1 FKTGVEK
8 RIGAKGLWGM
18 KPANDY
24 MEDQYDFFYSSPT
37 ISVEGSN
44 LTLFVGSSEGYLY
57 AIDGK
62 TGALRWKFKT
72 NGAIRSTP
80 AIYNGKVFIG
90 SWDTYVYAIDQKTGR
105 QLWRYKTGSDD
116 KQHVLEGIQASVS
129 VAYNKVYI

>member
-1 FKTGVEK
+1 VSTAAVFKTSVFFNSSDGFLYAVNTGTGKQIWKFKTGVEK

-80 AIYNGKVFIG
+80 
-90 SWDTYVYAIDQKTGR
+90 
-105 QLWRYKTGSDD
+105 
-116 KQHVLEGIQASVS
+116 
-129 VAYNKVYI
+129 